1 MELGF
6 LMVQECKVRGME
18 QNNKKTTDQSIF
30 SFRKKTKTS

>member
-6 LMVQECKVRGME
+6 LMELGCKVLGME

-30 SFRKKTKTS
+30 